1 MTRRR
6 GVALALALACPAGAG
21 AASIAPP
28 AAAATGGDAPP
39 AVRVALDHARVSTR
53 LGAGFGL
60 GSTITNVGR
69 RPLAGLVAHLNVV
82 SLTNGVY
89 VDPEDWSPQR
99 TKNVPALAPGRSA
112 RIGWRVNAVNGGR
125 FAVYVVTV
133 PSGSPRNASA
143 GLAIGPPLGLRVT
156 ERRVFNSG
164 GVLFL
169 TLGIPALLALA
180 MVAVRA
186 VRRRPRRSALTANG
200 TRHGL
205 PGER

>member
-6 GVALALALACPAGAG
+6 GLAPILACVALAGAAPVTPAAG
-21 AASIAPP
+21 AASR
-28 AAAATGGDAPP
+28 GGPPP
-39 AVRVALDHARVSTR
+39 AVRVALDQARMSAR

-69 RPLAGLVAHLNVV
+69 RPLAGLIAHLNVV

-99 TKNVPALAPGRSA
+99 TMNVPTLAPGQSA

-133 PSGSPRNASA
+133 PRRSPSTASA

-156 ERRVFNSG
+156 ERRVFNSD
-164 GVLFL
+164 GVVFL
-169 TLGIPALLALA
+169 
-180 MVAVRA
+180 AV
-186 VRRRPRRSALTANG
+186 
-200 TRHGL
+200 GL
-205 PGER
+205 PGLLGLATIGTRARRRRAER

>member
-6 GVALALALACPAGAG
+6 GLALALVLTCPAVAG
-21 AASIAPP
+21 AASMAP
-28 AAAATGGDAPP
+28 AAGAASGDSPA

-69 RPLAGLVAHLNVV
+69 RPLTGLVAHLNVV

-112 RIGWRVNAVNGGR
+112 RIAWRVNAVNGGR

-143 GLAIGPPLGLRVT
+143 GLAIGPPLGLRVS

-164 GVLFL
+164 GVVFL
-169 TLGIPALLALA
+169 AI
-180 MVAVRA
+180 
-186 VRRRPRRSALTANG
+186 
-200 TRHGL
+200 GL
-205 PGER
+205 PGLLGLATIGTRARRRRAQR

>member
-6 GVALALALACPAGAG
+6 GLAPALACVAIVVAAPVVPAAG
-21 AASIAPP
+21 AASGGGSP
-28 AAAATGGDAPP
+28 A
-39 AVRVALDHARVSTR
+39 AVRVGLDHARVSTR

-99 TKNVPALAPGRSA
+99 TKDVPALAPGQSA

-133 PSGSPRNASA
+133 PRGSPRNASA

-164 GVLFL
+164 GVVFL
-169 TLGIPALLALA
+169 
-180 MVAVRA
+180 AV
-186 VRRRPRRSALTANG
+186 
-200 TRHGL
+200 GL
-205 PGER
+205 PGLLGLATIGTRARRRRAQR

>member
-99 TKNVPALAPGRSA
+99 TKNVPALAPGQSA

-133 PSGSPRNASA
+133 PRGSPRIAST

-164 GVLFL
+164 GVVFL
-169 TLGIPALLALA
+169 
-180 MVAVRA
+180 AV
-186 VRRRPRRSALTANG
+186 
-200 TRHGL
+200 GL
-205 PGER
+205 PGLLGLATIGTRARRRRAQR